1 MVMNTKQ
8 LWNALTLNTVTNNN
22 FDGIF
27 SIESL
32 KEIKEKTTLI
42 VCNTDPSDKAG
53 EHWVLFFF
61 HDNTVDFYDS
71 LAHEITYLNSFI
83 SLKGLLIILSILS
96 DEPNLLKP
104 IYADIIVCIMLL
116 KNVKVILWKILL
128 IIFLLKMIL

>member
-1 MVMNTKQ
+1 MNTKQ
-8 LWNALTLNTVTNNN
+8 LCNALTLNPVTNNN

-27 SIESL
+27 SIDTL
-32 KEIKEKTTLI
+32 KEIKEKPTLI

-71 LAHEITYLNSFI
+71 LAHEITYYGSEFI
-83 SLKGLLIILSILS
+83 YSLKGLLIILSILS

>member
-1 MVMNTKQ
+1 MNTKQ
-8 LWNALTLNTVTNNN
+8 LWNALTLNPVINNN

-27 SIESL
+27 SIDTL
-32 KEIKEKTTLI
+32 KEIKEKPTLI

-71 LAHEITYLNSFI
+71 LAHEITYYGSEFFI
-83 SLKGLLIILSILS
+83 LLKGLLIILSILS

-128 IIFLLKMIL
+128 IVFLLKMIL

>member
-1 MVMNTKQ
+1 MNP
-8 LWNALTLNTVTNNN
+8 VTNNN

-27 SIESL
+27 SIDTL
-32 KEIKEKTTLI
+32 KEIKEKPTLI

-71 LAHEITYLNSFI
+71 LAHEITYFNDLNSFI
-83 SLKGLLIILSILS
+83 LLKGLLIILSILS
-96 DEPNLLKP
+96 DEPNLLKL
-104 IYADIIVCIMLL
+104 IYVDIIVCIMLL

>member
-1 MVMNTKQ
+1 MNTKQ
-8 LWNALTLNTVTNNN
+8 LWNALTLNPVTNNN

-27 SIESL
+27 SIDTL
-32 KEIKEKTTLI
+32 KEIKEKKTLI

-71 LAHEITYLNSFI
+71 LAHEITYYGSEFI
-83 SLKGLLIILSILS
+83 YFVKRFANNFILS

-104 IYADIIVCIMLL
+104 IYVDIIVCIMLL

>member
-1 MVMNTKQ
+1 MNTKQ
-8 LWNALTLNTVTNNN
+8 LWNALTLNPVTNNN

-27 SIESL
+27 SINTL
-32 KEIKEKTTLI
+32 KEIKEKPTLI

-71 LAHEITYLNSFI
+71 LAHEITYYGSEFI
-83 SLKGLLIILSILS
+83 YFVKRFA
-96 DEPNLLKP
+96 NNFKCTVRRTQP
-104 IYADIIVCIMLL
+104 IETDYIIVCIMLL

-128 IIFLLKMIL
+128 IIFLIKMIL

>member
-1 MVMNTKQ
+1 MNTKQ
-8 LWNALTLNTVTNNN
+8 LWNALTLNPVTNNY

-27 SIESL
+27 SIDTL
-32 KEIKEKTTLI
+32 KDIKEKPTLI
-42 VCNTDPSDKAG
+42 VCNTDPSDKVG
-53 EHWVLFFF
+53 EHWILFFF

-71 LAHEITYLNSFI
+71 LGHDITYYGSEFI
-83 SLKGLLIILSILS
+83 YFVKSLLIILSILS

-104 IYADIIVCIMLL
+104 MYVDIIVCIMLL

>member
-1 MVMNTKQ
+1 MNTKQ
-8 LWNALTLNTVTNNN
+8 LWNALTLNPVTNNN

-27 SIESL
+27 SIDTL
-32 KEIKEKTTLI
+32 KEIKEKPTLI
-42 VCNTDPSDKAG
+42 VCNTDSSDKAG

-71 LAHEITYLNSFI
+71 LAHEITYYGSEFI
-83 SLKGLLIILSILS
+83 YFVKRLLIILSILS